1 MSARSHDPDERER
14 GEMPFLDHLEELRW
28 RLVKSLIAIAVGVG
42 IGYAVVTNYDVIAIL
57 KQPIDPYL
65 PAGKKLL
72 FTHPM
77 EPFMITL
84 KLALAVGVVVAVPV
98 VLWQL
103 WGFLR
108 PALYRRERR
117 VVLPIAF
124 AAVGMFVAGAACAF
138 YLVMPLAIKM
148 IWGFQ
153 TASLAPMITA
163 EEYFGFA
170 TAVILSFGA
179 VFEIPLVMLALIY
192 MRIISAAFLRRHR
205 RMFIMIN
212 AIGSAVLTPGDLV
225 VMTLIVMI
233 PVQLFYELSVVMA
246 LIIERRRAA
255 QDRAA
260 EAAQARAEVEGVPAA
275 GKV

>member
-1 MSARSHDPDERER
+1 MTGRHRDPDELAR

-28 RLVKSLIAIAVGVG
+28 RLVKSLVAIAVG
-42 IGYAVVTNYDVIAIL
+42 IAAGYGVVTNFDVIAIL
-57 KQPIDPYL
+57 KRPIDPYL

-84 KLALAVGVVVAVPV
+84 KLALAVGVLLAVPV

-117 VVLPIAF
+117 VVLPIGF
-124 AAVGMFVAGAACAF
+124 AAVVMFAIGAACAF
-138 YLVMPLAIKM
+138 FIVMPLAIKM

-153 TASLAPMITA
+153 TQSLAPMITA
-163 EEYFGFA
+163 EQYFGFA

-179 VFEIPLVMLALIY
+179 VFEIPLVMLLLIY
-192 MRIISAAFLRRHR
+192 LRIVSAAFLTRHR
-205 RMFIMIN
+205 RMFILVN
-212 AIGSAVLTPGDLV
+212 AIASAVLTPGDLV

-246 LIIERRRAA
+246 LIMERRRAA
-255 QDRAA
+255 ADRAA
-260 EAAQARAEVEGVPAA
+260 AGEVEGAPAA
-275 GKV
+275 GKA